1 MNLEYITDYLDKK
14 INENSEYINISFFEL
29 RVKEKLTKNETD
41 EFLKYAKIRL
51 ENLRYKVYLTGDKYL
66 YNNEVN
72 MVCSNE
78 LLVAIKSQK
87 K

>member
-1 MNLEYITDYLDKK
+1 MNLDYITDYLDRK
-14 INENSEYINISFFEL
+14 INANSEYINISFFEL
-29 RVKEKLTKNETD
+29 RVKEKLSKNETD

>member
-1 MNLEYITDYLDKK
+1 MNFDYITDYLDKK

-41 EFLKYAKIRL
+41 KFLKYAKIRL
-51 ENLRYKVYLTGDKYL
+51 ENLRYKVYFTGDKYL

-78 LLVAIKSQK
+78 LLVAIKA
-87 K
+87 

>member
-51 ENLRYKVYLTGDKYL
+51 ENLRYKVYFTGDKYL

-87 K
+87 N

>member
-51 ENLRYKVYLTGDKYL
+51 ENMRYKVYFTGDKYL

-87 K
+87 N

>member
-1 MNLEYITDYLDKK
+1 MNLDYITDYLDRK
-14 INENSEYINISFFEL
+14 INANSEYINISFFEL
-29 RVKEKLTKNETD
+29 RIKEKLNKNETD

-66 YNNEVN
+66 YNNKVN

-78 LLVAIKSQK
+78 LLVAIKK
-87 K
+87 LKE